1 MSSEKEMPKSTVPS
15 GDENGSTEVEQ
26 QGNAAQ
32 VDPVRPLSQ
41 TSFSS
46 PSTEESVSA
55 FIERIATCM
64 GFPTRESEISDIPI
78 PMPATV
84 TSTIFP
90 ELLKVF
96 VSDPIV
102 VSQDVIEEK
111 TGPANEPESTSQSGA
126 DPLYGDTSDA
136 EELLD
141 SSGVDAFPPITSS
154 MAWDPSAFP
163 EFEGEFRAESG
174 HSDTEQEQ
182 YRARVANSD
191 RQLSVKGRS
200 VIRKYFTAATPVQ
213 LPAGHTTIAFNEDQ
227 VHAILRTVA
236 DESVISSYHMMKS
249 LLLHATSGTS
259 QDKKKSMT
267 RRCPTPA
274 RRPSIS
280 SGDESS
286 FGGNTSDGYTSGAFN
301 TDEDPYQVGSISGT
315 DGVSETGPSTKRP
328 ETSLRLT
335 PSTSRAEVTTPTS
348 GSGYSSTDHQPLSV
362 LRRPRESDVA
372 TPSPPRK
379 RRKLLSKPG
388 KVMKDA
394 YFKGIQWTRTFV
406 SGPLDPVHNKFKFYC
421 MLCKTNVSIY
431 SKGAR
436 EILRHYRTEGHLR
449 KDQKW
454 RYVHL
459 QETDEI
465 TGNVTHQVRGK
476 DGWVL
481 TPVELEKE
489 KPLFMDVPLI
499 EAGDRFP
506 FFEDYMASIGGIT
519 NPDDLRTSTLISLC
533 GTFIPK
539 DGNFSLLQ
547 SLWTK
552 VGQFTN
558 HQALF
563 SSFDWGSATLTVS
576 ISFPRILMAICCG
589 VTSTELIFSFS
600 EYLPPHLHAR
610 PFRHLRTCR
619 LQWLVFA

>member
-1 MSSEKEMPKSTVPS
+1 M
-15 GDENGSTEVEQ
+15 
-26 QGNAAQ
+26 
-32 VDPVRPLSQ
+32 
-41 TSFSS
+41 
-46 PSTEESVSA
+46 
-55 FIERIATCM
+55 
-64 GFPTRESEISDIPI
+64 
-78 PMPATV
+78 
-84 TSTIFP
+84 
-90 ELLKVF
+90 
-96 VSDPIV
+96 
-102 VSQDVIEEK
+102 
-111 TGPANEPESTSQSGA
+111 
-126 DPLYGDTSDA
+126 
-136 EELLD
+136 
-141 SSGVDAFPPITSS
+141 
-154 MAWDPSAFP
+154 
-163 EFEGEFRAESG
+163 
-174 HSDTEQEQ
+174 
-182 YRARVANSD
+182 
-191 RQLSVKGRS
+191 
-200 VIRKYFTAATPVQ
+200 
-213 LPAGHTTIAFNEDQ
+213 
-227 VHAILRTVA
+227 
-236 DESVISSYHMMKS
+236 
-249 LLLHATSGTS
+249 
-259 QDKKKSMT
+259 
-267 RRCPTPA
+267 
-274 RRPSIS
+274 
-280 SGDESS
+280 
-286 FGGNTSDGYTSGAFN
+286 
-301 TDEDPYQVGSISGT
+301 GSISGT
-315 DGVSETGPSTKRP
+315 DGVSETGPTTKLP
-328 ETSLRLT
+328 ETPLRLT
-335 PSTSRAEVTTPTS
+335 PNTSRAEVTTPTS

-379 RRKLLSKPG
+379 RRKLLSKRG

-394 YFKGIQWTRTFV
+394 YSKGIQWTRTFV

-449 KDQKW
+449 RDQKW

-489 KPLFMDVPLI
+489 KPFFMDVPLI

-506 FFEDYMASIGGIT
+506 CFEDYMASIGGIT
-519 NPDDLRTSTLISLC
+519 NPDDLRTSTLISLI

-563 SSFDWGSATLTVS
+563 SSFDWGSATLSVS
-576 ISFPRILMAICCG
+576 ISFPRILMVISCG
-589 VTSTELIFSFS
+589 ITLTEPIFSFS

>member
-1 MSSEKEMPKSTVPS
+1 MSSEKEVPKSTVPG
-15 GDENGSTEVEQ
+15 GDGNGSIEAEQ
-26 QGNAAQ
+26 HSNTAQ

-41 TSFSS
+41 TSVSS

-64 GFPTRESEISDIPI
+64 EFPTREFEVSDL
-78 PMPATV
+78 PAPSPVAV
-84 TSTIFP
+84 TSTICPGF
-90 ELLKVF
+90 LKVS

-102 VSQDVIEEK
+102 VNQDSNEEA
-111 TGPANEPESTSQSGA
+111 TDLAIEPELTSQSGA
-126 DPLYGDTSDA
+126 VPLYGETSEA

-141 SSGVDAFPPITSS
+141 SSGVDAFPPVSATL
-154 MAWDPSAFP
+154 AWDSSAFP
-163 EFEGEFRAESG
+163 EFEGDFRTESG

-182 YRARVANSD
+182 YRARVATTD
-191 RQLSVKGRS
+191 RHLSVKGRS

-227 VHAILRTVA
+227 VHTILRTIA

-249 LLLHATSGTS
+249 LLLHATRGAPK
-259 QDKKKSMT
+259 DKKRSMP

-274 RRPSIS
+274 RRLSGS

-286 FGGNTSDGYTSGAFN
+286 FGGNTTDDYTSGAFN
-301 TDEDPYQVGSISGT
+301 SDEDPYQIGSVCGV
-315 DGVSETGPSTKRP
+315 DEVSEAGPAAKLPQTPLEP
-328 ETSLRLT
+328 E

-348 GSGYSSTDHQPLSV
+348 GSGYSSTDHQPLTV
-362 LRRPRESDVA
+362 LKRPRVPDLDS
-372 TPSPPRK
+372 PSPARK
-379 RRKLLSKPG
+379 RRKMLSKPG

-436 EILRHYRTEGHLR
+436 GILRHYRTRGHKR

-459 QETDEI
+459 QETDEV
-465 TGNVTHQVRGK
+465 TGNVTHQVRGR

-489 KPLFMDVPLI
+489 KPFFIDVPLV

-506 FFEDYMASIGGIT
+506 FFEEYMASIGGIT
-519 NPDDLRTSTLISLC
+519 DPDDLRISTLISLI
-533 GTFIPK
+533 GTFVPK
-539 DGNFSLLQ
+539 DGNLSLLQ

-576 ISFPRILMAICCG
+576 ISFL
-589 VTSTELIFSFS
+589 VVLIVV
-600 EYLPPHLHAR
+600 
-610 PFRHLRTCR
+610 C
-619 LQWLVFA
+619 

>member
-1 MSSEKEMPKSTVPS
+1 MSSEKELSKSTVPS
-15 GDENGSTEVEQ
+15 GDGNGFIEAEQ
-26 QGNAAQ
+26 QSIAAH

-41 TSFSS
+41 TSLSS
-46 PSTEESVSA
+46 QSTEESVSA

-64 GFPTRESEISDIPI
+64 EFPTRESEISDIPA
-78 PMPATV
+78 PSPVAV
-84 TSTIFP
+84 TSTICP
-90 ELLKVF
+90 ERLKVS
-96 VSDPIV
+96 VTEPIAVNQDTNEEKSDPV
-102 VSQDVIEEK
+102 
-111 TGPANEPESTSQSGA
+111 GEPESTSQSGA
-126 DPLYGDTSDA
+126 VPLCGDTSDA

-141 SSGVDAFPPITSS
+141 SSGVDAFPPISS
-154 MAWDPSAFP
+154 TMAWDPSAVP
-163 EFEGEFRAESG
+163 EFEGEFRAESR

-182 YRARVANSD
+182 YRARVANTD
-191 RQLSVKGRS
+191 RQLSIKGRS

-227 VHAILRTVA
+227 VHTILRTVA

-249 LLLHATSGTS
+249 VLLHATMGAP
-259 QDKKKSMT
+259 QDKKKSMP

-274 RRPSIS
+274 RRRSGS

-286 FGGNTSDGYTSGAFN
+286 FGGNTTDGYTSGAFN
-301 TDEDPYQVGSISGT
+301 SDEDPYQVGSISGT
-315 DGVSETGPSTKRP
+315 DGVSETGPAARLP
-328 ETSLRLT
+328 ETSLGLT

-362 LRRPRESDVA
+362 QRRPREPDLAS
-372 TPSPPRK
+372 PSPPRK
-379 RRKLLSKPG
+379 RRKMLSKPG

-406 SGPLDPVHNKFKFYC
+406 SGPLDPVLNKFKFYC

-436 EILRHYRTEGHLR
+436 EIMRHYRIEGHLV

-459 QETDEI
+459 QETDEV
-465 TGNVTHQVRGK
+465 TGNATHQVRGK

-489 KPLFMDVPLI
+489 KPLFIDVPVI
-499 EAGDRFP
+499 EAGDRIP
-506 FFEDYMASIGGIT
+506 FSEDYMASIGGIT
-519 NPDDLRTSTLISLC
+519 NPDDLRTNTLISLI
-533 GTFIPK
+533 GTFVPK

-552 VGQFTN
+552 VGQI
-558 HQALF
+558 HQSSTLVLF
-563 SSFDWGSATLTVS
+563 FRL
-576 ISFPRILMAICCG
+576 G
-589 VTSTELIFSFS
+589 VRHTHRKYFIFWYTSNSNS
-600 EYLPPHLHAR
+600 
-610 PFRHLRTCR
+610 LRNYCI
-619 LQWLVFA
+619 